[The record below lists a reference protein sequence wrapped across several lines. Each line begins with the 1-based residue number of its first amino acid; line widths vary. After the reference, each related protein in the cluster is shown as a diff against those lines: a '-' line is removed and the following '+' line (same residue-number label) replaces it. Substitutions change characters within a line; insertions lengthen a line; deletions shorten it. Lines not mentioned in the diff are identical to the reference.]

1 MASITSSE
9 YGKLAMAIGICF
21 AAYKF
26 GKHPA
31 IQTGAIAVAAVIAA
45 KKVPVLSAAL
55 A

>member
-1 MASITSSE
+1 MTQAEMMKLGMAL
-9 YGKLAMAIGICF
+9 GLCF

-26 GKHPA
+26 VKNPMVSAAALSIG
-31 IQTGAIAVAAVIAA
+31 AVIVA

>member
-1 MASITSSE
+1 MTQSELMQLGMAV
-9 YGKLAMAIGICF
+9 GICF

-26 GKHPA
+26 IHNPA
-31 IQTGAIAVAAVIAA
+31 LKTGALAVGAVIVA